1 MHAYPGQLADFVL
14 AHWPAGMHLEVNRR
28 MFAELLSSCFQASLA
43 QEEGRP
49 VRFRMLAAS
58 PAELARFAGDDSLL
72 HIEFT
77 EPQPLTPDV
86 VRRLSPA
93 APFHASAMGVT
104 SHDERWL
111 IWGLSH
117 TGPGWL
123 GPSWDGRDDYQLRA
137 SFPTIHVLGP
147 GRIAVYAGSELVAT
161 LERGMIEATTTDVF
175 TSIWLGELFRDA
187 RGEVAPATREPG
199 PPTLHGTAN
208 DLVRIVSQHMVR
220 RAIFL
225 IRSAGHGGLLLFA
238 EPDLLAACKVDARGP
253 LKLKYTF
260 RPGDASRRYRT
271 LVERLVTTLSEQ
283 HGDNPLDIARFLRSE
298 AREVTEIERAI
309 FEFSR
314 LVSGLSAVDGAV
326 VLNKRFELIGFGAEV
341 SGELPYPETVWQ
353 ALDVEAE
360 RVVDEPANTVG
371 TRHRAA
377 YRFVTAHPRGLAVV
391 ISHDGAVRFVAR
403 RAENVVYW
411 DQFSN
416 W

>member
-14 AHWPAGMHLEVNRR
+14 DHWPDGSRLAMSRR
-28 MFAELLSSCFQASLA
+28 MLAELLSTCFQASLA
-43 QEEGRP
+43 QEEGRQ
-49 VRFRMLAAS
+49 VRFRMLAAAPS
-58 PAELARFAGDDSLL
+58 ELANFQADDSLL

-77 EPQPLTPDV
+77 EQQPLTPDT

-93 APFHASAMGVT
+93 APFHASSIAVT
-104 SHDERWL
+104 LRDDSWF

-123 GPSWDGRDDYQLRA
+123 GPSWDPRMDQPRE
-137 SFPTIHVLGP
+137 SFPMIHVLGP
-147 GRIAVYAGSELVAT
+147 GRIAVYAGSEMVAS

-175 TSIWLGELFRDA
+175 TSEWLGELCR
-187 RGEVAPATREPG
+187 EVAPHASDSG
-199 PPTLHGTAN
+199 PAFLKGTTD

-238 EPDLLAACKVDARGP
+238 EPDLINACSATPSGP

-260 RPGDASRRYRT
+260 RPGEASRRYRT
-271 LVERLVTTLSEQ
+271 LVHRLVASLIERR
-283 HGDNPLDIARFLRSE
+283 GDNPLDIARFLRSE
-298 AREVTEIERAI
+298 ARDVSEVERAI

-314 LVSGLSAVDGAV
+314 LVSGLAAVDGAV

-341 SGELPYPETVWQ
+341 SGELPYPDTVWQ

-377 YRFVTAHPRGLAVV
+377 YRFVTAHPRGLAIV

-403 RAENVVYW
+403 REDRVVYW
-411 DQFSN
+411 DQFLN